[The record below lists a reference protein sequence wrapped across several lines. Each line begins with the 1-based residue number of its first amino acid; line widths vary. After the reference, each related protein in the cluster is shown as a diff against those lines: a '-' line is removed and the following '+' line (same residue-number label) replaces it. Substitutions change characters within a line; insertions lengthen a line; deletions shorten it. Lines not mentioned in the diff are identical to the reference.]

1 MPRDA
6 ASRADTRSD
15 RSSQAKSRD
24 LHSSSSRAK
33 SRDLHPLLA
42 RLRGLPILA
51 LVVAALL
58 ALSAAWAIDPI
69 RDAATG
75 QAVSGDATLERTS
88 GYLLLA
94 PVSAILDTITLLTVR
109 QHVALVVTL
118 VLGWLLWWWW
128 TRRERDLAVAPSRR
142 AIRLVARVGTALVLL
157 VGLYA
162 VAVLVPRPMAALRV
176 ASPAILSVDF
186 HAHTKYSHDGR
197 WNWTPED
204 VRRWHRKSGFDV
216 AYISDHRTFEGA
228 REGWANNPVQSG
240 TETVLLPAI
249 EAVWQGE
256 HVNILDADRMYRG
269 ILDEPLRDVDTD
281 ALRLASLVAGNEPVL
296 IETIPGNLSQAQK
309 IVANG
314 PGTPGVRAIEI
325 VDGAPRGLAQ
335 GRRERA
341 RILDIADSTNLALV
355 AGSDHH
361 GWGHAAS
368 AWTLLVMPGWRAAPP
383 EELSRAIA
391 ATIRGGGR
399 ASTRVIERHV
409 ADTDRGVALPLTVPL
424 VAWGMFRTLSLDERV
439 VWLAWIVAIV
449 LLSRVRGMRLRR
461 SGEP

>member
-1 MPRDA
+1 MPRDD
-6 ASRADTRSD
+6 ASRADNRSD
-15 RSSQAKSRD
+15 R
-24 LHSSSSRAK
+24 SSRAK
-33 SRDLHPLLA
+33 SRDLHVLLA
-42 RLRGLPILA
+42 RLRGLPLAA
-51 LVVAALL
+51 LVVVALL

-69 RDAATG
+69 RDAANG
-75 QAVSGDATLERTS
+75 QPVSQDATLERTS
-88 GYLLLA
+88 GYLFLA
-94 PVSAILDTITLLTVR
+94 PISAILDTVTLLSVR
-109 QHVALVVTL
+109 QHIALVVTAL
-118 VLGWLLWWWW
+118 LGWLLWWWMS
-128 TRRERDLAVAPSRR
+128 RRERDLAVTPGR
-142 AIRLVARVGTALVLL
+142 RLVRIVARIGTALVLL

-162 VAVLVPRPMAALRV
+162 VAVLVPRPMAALRAV
-176 ASPAILSVDF
+176 SPAILSVDF

-228 REGWANNPVQSG
+228 REGWANNPTQSG

-269 ILDEPLRDVDTD
+269 ILDAPLRDVDTE
-281 ALRLASLVAGNEPVL
+281 ALRLASLVPGNEPVL
-296 IETIPGNLSQAQK
+296 IETIPGDLSRVP
-309 IVANG
+309 VAKG
-314 PGTPGVRAIEI
+314 GGTPGVRAIEI

-341 RILDIADSTNLALV
+341 RILDIADSANLALV

-361 GWGHAAS
+361 GWGHTAS
-368 AWTLLVMPGWRAAPP
+368 AWTLFIMPGWRAAPP

-391 ATIRGGGR
+391 ATIRRGGR
-399 ASTRVIERHV
+399 ASTKVVERYV
-409 ADTDRGVALPLTVPL
+409 ADTDRGLALPLTVPL

-439 VWLAWIVAIV
+439 VWLAWIAAIV
-449 LLSRVRGMRLRR
+449 LLSRVRVLRRRR
-461 SGEP
+461 SGAP

>member
-1 MPRDA
+1 VPRDA

-15 RSSQAKSRD
+15 RSS
-24 LHSSSSRAK
+24 RAK
-33 SRDLHPLLA
+33 SRDLHTLLA
-42 RLRGLPILA
+42 RLRGLPIVA
-51 LVVAALL
+51 LVIAALL

-75 QAVSGDATLERTS
+75 QAVSADATLERTA
-88 GYLLLA
+88 GYLFLA

-128 TRRERDLAVAPSRR
+128 SRRERDLALAPSRR
-142 AIRLVARVGTALVLL
+142 AVRLVARVGTALVLL

-162 VAVLVPRPMAALRV
+162 VAVLVPRPMAALRA

-204 VRRWHRKSGFDV
+204 VRRWHRKSGFDA

-296 IETIPGNLSQAQK
+296 IETIPGDLSK
-309 IVANG
+309 VIVAKGN
-314 PGTPGVRAIEI
+314 GTPGVRAIEI

-341 RILDIADSTNLALV
+341 RILDIADSANLALV

-361 GWGHAAS
+361 GWGHTAS
-368 AWTLLVMPGWRAAPP
+368 AWTLFIMPGWRAAPP

-391 ATIRGGGR
+391 ATIRRGGR
-399 ASTRVIERHV
+399 ASSRVIERYV
-409 ADTDRGVALPLTVPL
+409 ADTDRGIALPLTVPL
-424 VAWGMFRTLSLDERV
+424 VAWGMLRTLSLDERV

-449 LLSRVRGMRLRR
+449 LLSRVRRMRRR
-461 SGEP
+461 RASEP